1 MVDRP
6 GSARRGRAWQL
17 LLLVPVLAPLPVGL
31 YNRAEPRLWG
41 MPFFYWYQ
49 LADALLAML
58 VITVVYQAAKGR
70 RR

>member
-1 MVDRP
+1 M
-6 GSARRGRAWQL
+6 

-31 YNRAEPRLWG
+31 YNRLEPRLWG

-49 LADALLAML
+49 LANALLAML
-58 VITVVYQAAKGR
+58 VITLVYQATKAR